1 MCTIKVNSIHSTSLN
16 AENNIG
22 VNALLVLTFCT
33 FFILVS
39 TFYFYHF

>member
-1 MCTIKVNSIHSTSLN
+1 MCTIKVNSIHSTSLD

-22 VNALLVLTFCT
+22 VNALLVPTIYT
-33 FFILVS
+33 FFILIP